1 MREDYRNAV
10 DRIALTDGKKAALYH
25 QIRLTA
31 TPHKNPDAKGRMRW
45 GKRKLVWMA
54 AAALSLV
61 LVAAITINSIPV
73 AAAIATP
80 SYPSEEE
87 TAYAMADDGYLDA
100 LRRFSYQTAGKVER
114 GADGNTVYSPYSM
127 SVVLSML
134 AQCTDG
140 ETREEIL
147 HAFGLDTLA
156 QLSEGTAGLY
166 RLLYRDTE
174 EYLCRS
180 VQSVWL
186 DSSLSYNQDVLQ
198 SLAEDEY
205 AYSYRMPFEDGRA
218 ASAVSDWFSENMK
231 NGRNIS
237 VPFIPGN
244 KLMFAS
250 GFAFRSE
257 WEEIFIKE
265 QTYEGVF
272 SGTSITGNCEYMNKV
287 AAAVPYL
294 QTEKATASLIGLSGG
309 SSLILILPQEGKEL
323 DDILSDGALLQD
335 IVSRTLHAEK
345 TSVEFSI
352 PKVSF
357 EETIDISSVFGQMGI
372 VSAFD
377 ETKADFSALSSDTGV
392 FAGQIAESAVLD
404 LNKNIETAI
413 GEKAYGSSSGSMY
426 SLHLN
431 RPFCFIIVSQNE
443 IPLMIGAVENVMQ
456 LEE

>member
-1 MREDYRNAV
+1 
-10 DRIALTDGKKAALYH
+10 
-25 QIRLTA
+25 
-31 TPHKNPDAKGRMRW
+31 
-45 GKRKLVWMA
+45 
-54 AAALSLV
+54 
-61 LVAAITINSIPV
+61 
-73 AAAIATP
+73 
-80 SYPSEEE
+80 
-87 TAYAMADDGYLDA
+87 
-100 LRRFSYQTAGKVER
+100 
-114 GADGNTVYSPYSM
+114 
-127 SVVLSML
+127 
-134 AQCTDG
+134 
-140 ETREEIL
+140 
-147 HAFGLDTLA
+147 
-156 QLSEGTAGLY
+156 
-166 RLLYRDTE
+166 
-174 EYLCRS
+174 
-180 VQSVWL
+180 
-186 DSSLSYNQDVLQ
+186 
-198 SLAEDEY
+198 
-205 AYSYRMPFEDGRA
+205 
-218 ASAVSDWFSENMK
+218 
-231 NGRNIS
+231 
-237 VPFIPGN
+237 
-244 KLMFAS
+244 MFAS

-377 ETKADFSALSSDTGV
+377 ETKADFSALSSDSGV

-404 LNKNIETAI
+404 LNENIETAI

>member
-1 MREDYRNAV
+1 MRLSKTDRTMIHLYYYEGFKTAEIAEIMGITESTVRSGLCRARRAAQKNVGRSGFVMREDYRNAV

-231 NGRNIS
+231 NSRNIS
-237 VPFIPGN
+237 VR
-244 KLMFAS
+244 L
-250 GFAFRSE
+250 FR
-257 WEEIFIKE
+257 EISLCLQVALLSVRSARTVIKE

-392 FAGQIAESAVLD
+392 FAGQIAG
-404 LNKNIETAI
+404 KCC
-413 GEKAYGSSSGSMY
+413 
-426 SLHLN
+426 
-431 RPFCFIIVSQNE
+431 P
-443 IPLMIGAVENVMQ
+443 
-456 LEE
+456 